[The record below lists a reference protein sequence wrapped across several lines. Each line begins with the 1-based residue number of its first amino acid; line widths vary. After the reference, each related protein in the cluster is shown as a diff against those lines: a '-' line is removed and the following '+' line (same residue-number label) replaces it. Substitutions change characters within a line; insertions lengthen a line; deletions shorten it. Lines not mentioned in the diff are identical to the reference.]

1 MPGKKEKPVN
11 TRSIGDVGRALGLST
26 DTLRYYEKIG
36 LLPRVSRNASGIR
49 GYGEK
54 DLSRLRF
61 IRRAQKMGFS
71 LAEIA
76 QLLAMRDNPQGARE
90 SVRKL
95 TAAKLDE
102 VEARLGE
109 LTLLR
114 NEMRL
119 LLNLCRGA
127 TAGCPIIDTLGTDAP
142 DSAAPRKRAAGN
154 KPERDGRR

>member
-1 MPGKKEKPVN
+1 MVAN
-11 TRSIGDVGRALGLST
+11 TKTGTFSIGDIGRLLGVT
-26 DTLRYYEKIG
+26 ADTLRYYEKIG
-36 LLPRVSRNASGIR
+36 LLPRVSRSASGIR
-49 GYGEK
+49 RYGER
-54 DLSRLRF
+54 DVSRLRF
-61 IRRAQKMGFS
+61 IQRAQKMGFS

-76 QLLAMRDNPQGARE
+76 QLLAMRDNPQRARE

-102 VEARLGE
+102 VEMRLQE

-127 TAGCPIIDTLGTDAP
+127 KAGCPIIETMEH
-142 DSAAPRKRAAGN
+142 RAASEKK
-154 KPERDGRR
+154 KPARG